1 MRPRIVI
8 ATPLEPELVSEI
20 GSELDS
26 YDVSYEPELLPPVR
40 YPGDHR
46 GQAGFR
52 RSGEGQRRWI
62 ELLEGAEVT
71 FGIPGD
77 DPDELRR
84 LVHSSKRL
92 RFVQATAAG
101 AGQQV
106 EAAGLSEDDLT
117 RVAIAT
123 SSGVHAGPLAEFA
136 LLGMLAFARDLSRL
150 EEDRAARRWAHYP
163 TLDLAGRTVVVLGV
177 GAIGSRIAQLAKA
190 FGTYVIGINSSG
202 KQPDALVDEYFA
214 ADRLAEVAPRA
225 DVLVITL
232 PETPDTIGMVDAG
245 VLAALPSGAILVNVG
260 RGRVVDESAL
270 VELLRAGRLAGA
282 ALDVTA
288 QEPPAPG
295 SPLWELPNVILS
307 PHTAALS
314 PRENERIVELLID
327 NVRRLDDGQPIRNR
341 ITVARR
347 Y

>member
-20 GSELDS
+20 GSELVS
-26 YDVSYEPELLPPVR
+26 YDVSYEPELLPPAR
-40 YPGDHR
+40 YQGDHR
-46 GQAGFR
+46 GQAGFL
-52 RSGEGQRRWI
+52 RSGQGQRRWI
-62 ELLEGAEVT
+62 ELLEGAEAT

-77 DPDELRR
+77 DPDELRQ

-92 RFVQATAAG
+92 RFVQATSAG

-136 LLGMLAFARDLSRL
+136 LLGMLAFARGLPRL
-150 EEDRAARRWAHYP
+150 EEDRAARRWDHYP
-163 TLDLAGRTVVVLGV
+163 TPDLAGRTIVVLGT
-177 GAIGSRIAQLAKA
+177 GAIGTRIVQLAKA

-202 KQPDALVDEYFA
+202 KQPDAPVDEYFA
-214 ADRLAEVAPRA
+214 AGRLADLAPRA

-260 RGRVVDESAL
+260 RGRVVDEGAL

-288 QEPPAPG
+288 QEPLAPG

-314 PRENERIVELLID
+314 PRENERIVGLFID

-341 ITVARR
+341 ITAARR

>member
-1 MRPRIVI
+1 
-8 ATPLEPELVSEI
+8 
-20 GSELDS
+20 
-26 YDVSYEPELLPPVR
+26 VR
-40 YPGDHR
+40 YQGDHR

-106 EAAGLSEDDLT
+106 EAAGLSEDELT

-136 LLGMLAFARDLSRL
+136 LLGILAFARDLPRL

-177 GAIGSRIAQLAKA
+177 GAIGSRIVQLAKA

-214 ADRLAEVAPRA
+214 SDRLVEVAPRA

-314 PRENERIVELLID
+314 PHEDERIVELFID

-341 ITVARR
+341 ITAARR

>member
-40 YPGDHR
+40 YQGDHR

-106 EAAGLSEDDLT
+106 EAAGLSENELT

-136 LLGMLAFARDLSRL
+136 LLGMLAFARDLPRL

-177 GAIGSRIAQLAKA
+177 GAIGSRIVQLAKA

-202 KQPDALVDEYFA
+202 KQPDALVDEHFA
-214 ADRLAEVAPRA
+214 SDRLAEVAPRA

-314 PRENERIVELLID
+314 PREDERIVELFID

-341 ITVARR
+341 ITAARR

>member
-1 MRPRIVI
+1 
-8 ATPLEPELVSEI
+8 
-20 GSELDS
+20 
-26 YDVSYEPELLPPVR
+26 
-40 YPGDHR
+40 
-46 GQAGFR
+46 
-52 RSGEGQRRWI
+52 
-62 ELLEGAEVT
+62 
-71 FGIPGD
+71 
-77 DPDELRR
+77 
-84 LVHSSKRL
+84 
-92 RFVQATAAG
+92 
-101 AGQQV
+101 
-106 EAAGLSEDDLT
+106 
-117 RVAIAT
+117 
-123 SSGVHAGPLAEFA
+123 
-136 LLGMLAFARDLSRL
+136 
-150 EEDRAARRWAHYP
+150 
-163 TLDLAGRTVVVLGV
+163 VVLGV
-177 GAIGSRIAQLAKA
+177 GAIGSRIVQLAKA

-214 ADRLAEVAPRA
+214 SDRLVEVAPRA

-314 PRENERIVELLID
+314 PHEDERIVELFID

-341 ITVARR
+341 ITAARR